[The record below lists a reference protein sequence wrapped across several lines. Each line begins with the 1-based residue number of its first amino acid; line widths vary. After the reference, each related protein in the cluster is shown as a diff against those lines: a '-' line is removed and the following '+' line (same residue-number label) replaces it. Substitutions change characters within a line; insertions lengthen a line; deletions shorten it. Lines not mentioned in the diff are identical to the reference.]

1 LIAEPGLPL
10 REVSRRVRSDVRQ
23 MAMSVNHAQ
32 FPAVYDQLDGDFSF
46 TAASA
51 EVGVAGA
58 DPCAAARADWAL
70 VAGSDDV
77 KVLEGFLAAYPGCPV
92 FQALAQGRMLTAKQS
107 TVSNSSKEA
116 AAVSQQPQETESEQ
130 RTDTMLVAEL
140 QVALIEKGCLGGTP
154 DGIVGIK
161 TLDAI
166 RRYNEQ
172 NRAAINAFRLKAT
185 DPGIVLSAISQSC
198 DSTIGAANSLCFKF
212 NGETVCE

>member
-1 LIAEPGLPL
+1 
-10 REVSRRVRSDVRQ
+10 
-23 MAMSVNHAQ
+23 
-32 FPAVYDQLDGDFSF
+32 
-46 TAASA
+46 
-51 EVGVAGA
+51 
-58 DPCAAARADWAL
+58 
-70 VAGSDDV
+70 
-77 KVLEGFLAAYPGCPV
+77 VLEGFLAAYPGCPV